1 MNNYFN
7 KMNYNSNTGNT
18 GTSASDA
25 INQNNPKLKN
35 IDPVKLQIIT
45 EIKEKSKGKNINQ
58 MLPEIM
64 RINQLLNERNMSF
77 TKEETALLFEVI
89 KENMSQEEK
98 KKFDAIKSFL

>member
-7 KMNYNSNTGNT
+7 KMNYNSNTGNP

-64 RINQLLNERNMSF
+64 KINQLLNERNMSF